1 MRRKY
6 VAIFVICLICVVV
19 ALAWYLSLPRQQ
31 NGRTT
36 YSVEY
41 DLTKNGNHT
50 QIQAS
55 YNNGAVTTEQLNWLN
70 FDNKTAVYD
79 YFVCTPSM
87 TGCTPMAALSPFSTI
102 VSRNIESRWNASP
115 VLYRIRP

>member
-19 ALAWYLSLPRQQ
+19 ALALYLSLPRQQ

-55 YNNGAVTTEQLNWLN
+55 YNNGAVTTEQLHWLN
-70 FDNKTAVYD
+70 FDNKTAVHD

-87 TGCTPMAALSPFSTI
+87 TGCTADGCPFT
-102 VSRNIESRWNASP
+102 
-115 VLYRIRP
+115 VLNDSVTEYRVKVECKPGA